1 LPSNFRSEM
10 KQPLYIL
17 IGSNLEKPE
26 LQLADA
32 CRRLQSH
39 LGIILKQSSLYRTAA
54 WGMTD
59 QPDFL
64 NQVLKFESD
73 MDAEN
78 LMSLFLSIESD
89 MGRIRTEKNA
99 PRKIDIDIL
108 SYGNLQIQKPA
119 LEIPHPRLA
128 IRRFVLIP
136 LQELEPNWQHPVTG
150 EYIDQLLD
158 ACPDTLSV
166 HLQISNTTDS

>member
-1 LPSNFRSEM
+1 M
-10 KQPLYIL
+10 KQPIYVL
-17 IGSNLEKPE
+17 IGSNLDKPE

-32 CRRLQSH
+32 RSRLQSH
-39 LGIILKQSSLYRTAA
+39 LGPILKQSSLYRTAA

-73 MDAEN
+73 MEAEN
-78 LMSLFLSIESD
+78 LMALFLSIESD

-108 SYGNLQIQKPA
+108 SYGNLHIQQA
-119 LEIPHPRLA
+119 DLEIPHPRLA
-128 IRRFVLIP
+128 MRRFVLIP
-136 LQELEPNWQHPVTG
+136 LQELEPTWRHPVTG
-150 EYIDQLLD
+150 YSIAQLLD
-158 ACPDTLSV
+158 DCPDTLSV
-166 HLQISNTTDS
+166 HLHTSNITDS